1 MQDNF
6 ISQSRAR
13 GQNEPHILDLVL
25 TDDAIIDDIEY
36 PSLLS
41 KGDHAVRLFLT
52 CKFASAVQLQERGLK
67 IFVSSLIFLGNH
79 T

>member
-13 GQNEPHILDLVL
+13 GQNKPHILDLVL

-36 PSLLS
+36 PSLLG
-41 KGDHAVRLFLT
+41 KVDHAVRLFLT
-52 CKFASAVQLQERGLK
+52 CKFASAVQLQESTTTTTEK
-67 IFVSSLIFLGNH
+67 
-79 T
+79 